1 MSLAVLKR
9 KALNHNSRI
18 APISG
23 KGVFSLNGTH
33 RHHTYIGQPNI
44 GFHHP
49 DPNCECSSSNTI
61 NKSVQSYKAILSVR
75 YTDTGCGKGNI
86 CSRPVYKDISGN
98 RMQEEH
104 TDDLLYKCYTEPK
117 NIGSSNSNKC
127 YSKNKNKNEI
137 CLTVKT
143 GPKFNLGTLPY
154 SDRMKKLKR
163 DNKCYN

>member
-23 KGVFSLNGTH
+23 NGVFSLNGTQ
-33 RHHTYIGQPNI
+33 RRHTYIGLSNI
-44 GFHHP
+44 GLYP
-49 DPNCECSSSNTI
+49 LDPTCECFSSNKI
-61 NKSVQSYKAILSVR
+61 NKSVQTYKAILSVR

-86 CSRPVYKDISGN
+86 CSKPVYNDIKGN
-98 RMQEEH
+98 KTQGEH

-117 NIGSSNSNKC
+117 YIGSSNSTC
-127 YSKNKNKNEI
+127 YTKNEK
-137 CLTVKT
+137 CSTVKT
-143 GPKFNLGTLPY
+143 GPEFNLGPLSY

-163 DNKCYN
+163 DNKC